1 MNFTLF
7 HWLLLGFIWFYWVLL
22 GFTGFYWV
30 LLGFTGFLK
39 RVHQMV
45 TRKYVG
51 GGFSWIPNA
60 HLRPSIS
67 STKSSFFGRVWH
79 WSSWKKERGRGKGR
93 EGVRGKRGGGRGGP
107 RGRCWGCRAP
117 PQVQSLNSC
126 PTATGSWFLRSF
138 FLFLWFWLFL
148 KIISTF
154 IFFPPFFDLKMGR
167 GDVDG
172 CVGGGRGA

>member
-1 MNFTLF
+1 MGFYWVLISFT
-7 HWLLLGFIWFYWVLL
+7 WFYWVLL

-93 EGVRGKRGGGRGGP
+93 EGVRGKRGGGPGGSTRTVLRVSSTP
-107 RGRCWGCRAP
+107 SSPIAKQLPDRDGLVIP
-117 PQVQSLNSC
+117 PLFFFVSLVLTFFKNNFYVHFFS
-126 PTATGSWFLRSF
+126 SFLR
-138 FLFLWFWLFL
+138 
-148 KIISTF
+148 
-154 IFFPPFFDLKMGR
+154 PE
-167 GDVDG
+167 DG
-172 CVGGGRGA
+172 PW